1 MGREWGRYRSI
12 FSPPSINRI
21 QRSEK
26 VRRSSSNL
34 RFPFPANR
42 TNSRNERR
50 KERKKGDTP
59 FSFSPRF
66 ERSRNSR
73 RSRKE
78 RGCRYSR
85 GPKIDPACGD
95 IRNTAPLSLVPSNP
109 HHALITEREASK
121 YTPAQKLP
129 FANRSD
135 VNRPIFNPPSRFQEF
150 IFLRRRREW
159 WKPSESHPS
168 WVNKRN
174 RP

>member
-1 MGREWGRYRSI
+1 MGRRYRSI
-12 FSPPSINRI
+12 FSPRSNNRI

-26 VRRSSSNL
+26 GRSSSNL
-34 RFPFPANR
+34 RSPFPANR

-159 WKPSESHPS
+159 
-168 WVNKRN
+168 
-174 RP
+174 